1 MEAKKV
7 VGAFVG
13 MVVRVI
19 IALVVLYYLYH
30 TAITAYSFGYRIF
43 ADLPCAIAP
52 GRDIQVTVT
61 DTMDNKEIAREFEKV
76 GLVEDWKLFW
86 VQIQLSEYKDD
97 IQPGTYTL
105 NNSMNSE
112 ELLTGIAGLT
122 EETDDGTTDSEE
134 DASGSGAEETIMN
147 NTDDVIVPESEEE
160 SNSEVTSQE
169 DDSSDGE
176 SE

>member
-43 ADLPCAIAP
+43 ADLPCAVAP

-61 DTMDNKEIAREFEKV
+61 DTMDNKEIAREFE
-76 GLVEDWKLFW
+76 
-86 VQIQLSEYKDD
+86 
-97 IQPGTYTL
+97 
-105 NNSMNSE
+105 
-112 ELLTGIAGLT
+112 
-122 EETDDGTTDSEE
+122 
-134 DASGSGAEETIMN
+134 
-147 NTDDVIVPESEEE
+147 
-160 SNSEVTSQE
+160 
-169 DDSSDGE
+169 
-176 SE
+176 

>member
-97 IQPGTYTL
+97 IQPAIILIPGREGSL
-105 NNSMNSE
+105 
-112 ELLTGIAGLT
+112 GIGKANIQSAI
-122 EETDDGTTDSEE
+122 ER
-134 DASGSGAEETIMN
+134 AVGADIL
-147 NTDDVIVPESEEE
+147 
-160 SNSEVTSQE
+160 
-169 DDSSDGE
+169 
-176 SE
+176 